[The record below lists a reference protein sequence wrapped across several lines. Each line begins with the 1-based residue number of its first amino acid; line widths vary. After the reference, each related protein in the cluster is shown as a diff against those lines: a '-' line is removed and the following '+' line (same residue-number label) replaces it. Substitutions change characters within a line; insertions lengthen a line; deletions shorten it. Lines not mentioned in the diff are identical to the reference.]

1 MKASLIRPEAVYPQ
15 SLGLPQGGA
24 LRLDVPR
31 PRSRQPTLYLGPT
44 SAHIACASSESNH
57 VRDLVLE
64 QLQVALGGR
73 YTPSRALGHG
83 AMASVYLARDLKHD
97 RDVAIKALRFNVE
110 DPAAGERF
118 LREIHY
124 LAQLQ
129 HPHILPLFDSG
140 DALGMPYYVTSYV
153 DGQTLRARIRSD
165 AEPMPAHDIVRIAT
179 EIADALD
186 YAHAR
191 NVLHRDIKPENVL
204 VHDNH
209 ALVADFGIARA
220 IQLAGEASL
229 TDTGVAIGTPAYMSP
244 EQLAADRQLNG
255 RSDQYA
261 LACVVYE
268 LFCGVPPFM
277 GARGVVD
284 NARKFMVLPD
294 LMGVRRPDVALHIER
309 AVRRALSSDPAD
321 RFPSAGEFA
330 AALQRR
336 SAPGI

>member
-1 MKASLIRPEAVYPQ
+1 M
-15 SLGLPQGGA
+15 
-24 LRLDVPR
+24 
-31 PRSRQPTLYLGPT
+31 
-44 SAHIACASSESNH
+44 
-57 VRDLVLE
+57 RDLVLE
-64 QLQVALGGR
+64 QLQVALVGR
-73 YTPSRALGHG
+73 YAPERALGHG

-97 RDVAIKALRFNVE
+97 RLVAIKALRFNVE

-140 DALGMPYYVTSYV
+140 DALGMPYYVTAYV
-153 DGQTLRARIRSD
+153 EGQTLRARIKPGTDEMTAQEVVRV
-165 AEPMPAHDIVRIAT
+165 AE

-204 VHDNH
+204 INDEH

-220 IQLAGEASL
+220 IQLAGEENL

-244 EQLAADRQLNG
+244 EQLAADRKLDG
-255 RSDQYA
+255 RSDQYG

-268 LFCGVPPFM
+268 LLSGVPPFM
-277 GARGVVD
+277 GARGVVET
-284 NARKFMVLPD
+284 
-294 LMGVRRPDVALHIER
+294 RRSSRPSPSSSALAATVSR
-309 AVRRALSSDPAD
+309 CTSNVP
-321 RFPSAGEFA
+321 FA
-330 AALQRR
+330 ARSPTTPPTASPRPANSRRRLRGEDHRWSSGR
-336 SAPGI
+336 SAEAQCDLRASRTAAVNTGTTSSTSPTMP

>member
-1 MKASLIRPEAVYPQ
+1 M
-15 SLGLPQGGA
+15 
-24 LRLDVPR
+24 
-31 PRSRQPTLYLGPT
+31 
-44 SAHIACASSESNH
+44 
-57 VRDLVLE
+57 RDLVLE
-64 QLQVALGGR
+64 QLQVALTGR
-73 YTPSRALGHG
+73 YAPTRALGHG

-97 RDVAIKALRFNVE
+97 RPVAIKALRFNVE

-140 DALGMPYYVTSYV
+140 DALGMPFYVTSYV
-153 DGQTLRARIRSD
+153 EGETLRARIKS
-165 AEPMPAHDIVRIAT
+165 AGEQMTPQTIVRIAV

-204 VHDNH
+204 IQDEH

-220 IQLAGEASL
+220 IQLAGEPSL

-244 EQLAADRQLNG
+244 EQLAADRQLDG

-268 LFCGVPPFM
+268 LFVGVPPFM
-277 GARGVVD
+277 GVRGVVD
-284 NARKFMVLPD
+284 NAKKFTVLPE
-294 LMGVRRPDVALHIER
+294 LMGSRRADVALHIER
-309 AVRRALSSDPAD
+309 AVRRALSCNPAE
-321 RFPSAGEFA
+321 RFNSAGDFA
-330 AALQRR
+330 GALQRR
-336 SAPGI
+336 SAPGM

>member
-1 MKASLIRPEAVYPQ
+1 M
-15 SLGLPQGGA
+15 
-24 LRLDVPR
+24 
-31 PRSRQPTLYLGPT
+31 
-44 SAHIACASSESNH
+44 
-57 VRDLVLE
+57 RDLVLE

-73 YTPSRALGHG
+73 YAPERALGHG

-97 RDVAIKALRFNVE
+97 RPVAIKALRFNVE

-124 LAQLQ
+124 LGQLQ

-140 DALGMPYYVTSYV
+140 EALGMPYYVTSYV
-153 DGQTLRARIRSD
+153 EGETLRERIKSPHRRMLPHEVARI
-165 AEPMPAHDIVRIAT
+165 AVEV
-179 EIADALD
+179 ADALD

-204 VHDNH
+204 VNDNH

-220 IQLAGEASL
+220 IQLAGEANL

-244 EQLAADRQLNG
+244 EQLAADRQLDA

-268 LFCGVPPFM
+268 LLCGTPPFM
-277 GARGVVD
+277 GVRGVVD
-284 NARKFMVLPD
+284 NAKKFLTPPELLSARGAIVPLKIEA
-294 LMGVRRPDVALHIER
+294 AL
-309 AVRRALSSDPAD
+309 RRALSCAPDD
-321 RFPSAGEFA
+321 RFASAGEFA
-330 AALQRR
+330 AALEPRGGLL
-336 SAPGI
+336 S

>member
-1 MKASLIRPEAVYPQ
+1 MPRHIPEHPPQ
-15 SLGLPQGGA
+15 P
-24 LRLDVPR
+24 RL
-31 PRSRQPTLYLGPT
+31 
-44 SAHIACASSESNH
+44 

-64 QLQVALGGR
+64 QLQVALVGR
-73 YTPSRALGHG
+73 YAPTRALGHG
-83 AMASVYLARDLKHD
+83 AMASVYLARDMKHD
-97 RDVAIKALRFNVE
+97 RPVAIKALRFNVE

-153 DGQTLRARIRSD
+153 DGETLRAHIKSG
-165 AEPMPAHDIVRIAT
+165 AGQMSAQTIVRMAT

-186 YAHAR
+186 YAHSR

-204 VHDNH
+204 VLDDH

-220 IQLAGEASL
+220 IQLAGEPNL

-244 EQLAADRQLNG
+244 EQLAADRQLDG

-261 LACVVYE
+261 LACVIYE
-268 LFCGVPPFM
+268 LFVGVPPFL
-277 GARGVVD
+277 GVRGVVD
-284 NARKFMVLPD
+284 NAKKFTVLPE
-294 LMGVRRPDVALHIER
+294 LMGSRRADGALDVECD
-309 AVRRALSSDPAD
+309 VRRALSCNPAD
-321 RFPSAGEFA
+321 RFHTAGEFA
-330 AALQRR
+330 VALQRR

>member
-1 MKASLIRPEAVYPQ
+1 M
-15 SLGLPQGGA
+15 
-24 LRLDVPR
+24 
-31 PRSRQPTLYLGPT
+31 
-44 SAHIACASSESNH
+44 
-57 VRDLVLE
+57 RDLVLE

-73 YTPSRALGHG
+73 YAPERALGHG
-83 AMASVYLARDLKHD
+83 AMASVYLAHDLKHD
-97 RDVAIKALRFNVE
+97 RNVAIKALRFNVE

-153 DGQTLRARIRSD
+153 EGETLRTRIKSG
-165 AEPMPAHDIVRIAT
+165 APQMPVLEVVRVAG

-191 NVLHRDIKPENVL
+191 NVLHRDVKPENVL
-204 VHDNH
+204 MHDEH

-220 IQLAGEASL
+220 IQLAGEVNL

-244 EQLAADRQLNG
+244 EQLAADRQLDG
-255 RSDQYA
+255 RSDEYS

-268 LFCGVPPFM
+268 LLSGVPPFM
-277 GARGVVD
+277 GVRGVVD
-284 NARKFMVLPD
+284 NARKFTTLPE
-294 LMGVRRPDVALHIER
+294 LIGSRRDGVALHIER
-309 AVRRALSSDPAD
+309 AVRRALSNDPSE
-321 RFPSAGEFA
+321 RFPSSGEFA
-330 AALQRR
+330 AALVRR
-336 SAPGI
+336 SPTGV

>member
-1 MKASLIRPEAVYPQ
+1 MAARRKAGQSGARLHGASGPPLCPPAHCTSL
-15 SLGLPQGGA
+15 L
-24 LRLDVPR
+24 LDP
-31 PRSRQPTLYLGPT
+31 P
-44 SAHIACASSESNH
+44 H

-73 YTPSRALGHG
+73 YAPERALGHG

-97 RDVAIKALRFNVE
+97 RNVAIKALRFNLE

-153 DGQTLRARIRSD
+153 EGETLRARIKAD
-165 AEPMPAHDIVRIAT
+165 AGTTPAVEIVRIAS

-204 VHDNH
+204 MHDKH

-220 IQLAGEASL
+220 IQLAGEVNL

-244 EQLAADRQLNG
+244 EQLAADRQLDG

-277 GARGVVD
+277 GVRGVVD
-284 NARKFMVLPD
+284 NARKFTTLPE
-294 LMGVRRPDVALHIER
+294 LMGARRADVALHIER
-309 AVRRALSSDPAD
+309 AVRRALSNDPAD
-321 RFPSAGEFA
+321 RFPSAKEFA
-330 AALQRR
+330 ASLVRR
-336 SAPGI
+336 IPTGV